1 MIFYKNYVQE
11 LHYTHKYL
19 WKMNVFPKK
28 DPRNNELWSENF
40 ESFGGKRF
48 FLPRREFQLI
58 FSDTTE
64 YFKQNSSI
72 TFILSNRLIEFSHH
86 FPVES

>member
-1 MIFYKNYVQE
+1 MVQNQKTEILLKGEIIFNKNYVQE

-48 FLPRREFQLI
+48 FFTSAEIPTNFFGFYGI
-58 FSDTTE
+58 F
-64 YFKQNSSI
+64 
-72 TFILSNRLIEFSHH
+72 
-86 FPVES
+86 